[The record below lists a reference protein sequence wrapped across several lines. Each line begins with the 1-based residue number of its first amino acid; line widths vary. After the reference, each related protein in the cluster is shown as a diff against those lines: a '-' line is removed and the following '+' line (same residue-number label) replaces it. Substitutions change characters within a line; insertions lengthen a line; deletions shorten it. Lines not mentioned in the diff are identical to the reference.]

1 MHLERLGGP
10 CWKLSLCCLKRF
22 SPIDKLCLVSLC
34 RSFLGGWIWEG
45 QEVCSAESR
54 PVLQPWGDV
63 SCNGPGQDCEVLGI
77 HSSWK
82 RAWVFYNWLWEIF
95 QVFAYG
101 FLWAARD
108 AERINHVCQHCY
120 CSAECF
126 PILSSAVRKEA
137 EVKTQLQIMW
147 N

>member
-1 MHLERLGGP
+1 MHLERLGGS
-10 CWKLSLCCLKRF
+10 CWKLSLCSLKHF
-22 SPIDKLCLVSLC
+22 SPTDKLVSLC
-34 RSFLGGWIWEG
+34 RSFLGGWIWER

-54 PVLQPWGDV
+54 PELQPWSDV
-63 SCNGPGQDCEVLGI
+63 SCDGPGQDCKVLGI
-77 HSSWK
+77 YSSWK
-82 RAWVFYNWLWEIF
+82 RARVFYIWLWGIF

-101 FLWAARD
+101 FLWAAWD
-108 AERINHVCQHCY
+108 AEWINHACQHSY
-120 CSAECF
+120 CSATCF